1 MLWHFFGVLSWSH
14 FTAHLHAER
23 SPVINF
29 EKNQVIKAFL
39 SGAMAYKWIPSRSRI
54 QNWIYSKFIQI
65 LSILQIFALVLGF
78 FILACFDGP
87 YITAQIPALVPIFI
101 MSFGLVSC
109 ILMEKVTLD
118 YWKWKEEK
126 IGRFLFGLCASISLV
141 SSLVAVFICI
151 T

>member
-1 MLWHFFGVLSWSH
+1 MDSFEIQDTELDLFQIHPNLKH
-14 FTAHLHAER
+14 FTNLR
-23 SPVINF
+23 F
-29 EKNQVIKAFL
+29 GLGLF
-39 SGAMAYKWIPSRSRI
+39 Y
-54 QNWIYSKFIQI
+54 F
-65 LSILQIFALVLGF
+65 GF